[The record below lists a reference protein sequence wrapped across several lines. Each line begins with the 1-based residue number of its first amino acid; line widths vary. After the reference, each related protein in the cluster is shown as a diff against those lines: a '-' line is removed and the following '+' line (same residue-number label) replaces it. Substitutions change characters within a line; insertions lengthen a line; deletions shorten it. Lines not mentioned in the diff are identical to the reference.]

1 MNAKHSAI
9 LFSDEADALFGKRT
23 EVKDSHDS
31 YADVPIDYILE
42 NWSLP
47 GISHIGTNMKN
58 SEDSAFARHI

>member
-23 EVKDSHDS
+23 AVKDRHDS

-42 NWSLP
+42 N
-47 GISHIGTNMKN
+47 
-58 SEDSAFARHI
+58 